1 MCKAWTFEHIH
12 TCSSFRC
19 VCVTSCTLPPLPD
32 WTNSASRWIFR
43 KIRFGSCSPTSFRPP
58 ASFPVTTLSRQQVST
73 SSFRPN
79 FARAHCKLTFD
90 WCFTSERRKLVAA
103 GLWQSGFHADWM
115 YEGEGGGAAS
125 SRELLLALGWLLAT
139 GALESVV
146 MKRVQKLDRMLL
158 TCTPVS
164 TTAAC
169 R

>member
-1 MCKAWTFEHIH
+1 M
-12 TCSSFRC
+12 
-19 VCVTSCTLPPLPD
+19 
-32 WTNSASRWIFR
+32 
-43 KIRFGSCSPTSFRPP
+43 
-58 ASFPVTTLSRQQVST
+58 
-73 SSFRPN
+73 
-79 FARAHCKLTFD
+79 
-90 WCFTSERRKLVAA
+90 AA

-115 YEGEGGGAAS
+115 YEEEGGGAVS

>member
-1 MCKAWTFEHIH
+1 M
-12 TCSSFRC
+12 
-19 VCVTSCTLPPLPD
+19 
-32 WTNSASRWIFR
+32 
-43 KIRFGSCSPTSFRPP
+43 
-58 ASFPVTTLSRQQVST
+58 
-73 SSFRPN
+73 
-79 FARAHCKLTFD
+79 
-90 WCFTSERRKLVAA
+90 AA

-115 YEGEGGGAAS
+115 YEGEGGGAVS

>member
-1 MCKAWTFEHIH
+1 M
-12 TCSSFRC
+12 
-19 VCVTSCTLPPLPD
+19 
-32 WTNSASRWIFR
+32 
-43 KIRFGSCSPTSFRPP
+43 
-58 ASFPVTTLSRQQVST
+58 
-73 SSFRPN
+73 
-79 FARAHCKLTFD
+79 TFD
-90 WCFTSERRKLVAA
+90 WCFSSERRKLVAA

-139 GALESVV
+139 EALESVV